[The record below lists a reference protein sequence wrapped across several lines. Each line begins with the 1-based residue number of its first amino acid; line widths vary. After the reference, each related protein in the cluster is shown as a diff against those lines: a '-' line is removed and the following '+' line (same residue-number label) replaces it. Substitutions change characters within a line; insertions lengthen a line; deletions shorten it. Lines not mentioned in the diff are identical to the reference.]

1 MGIAASMLG
10 CTQVRPGVTTQFGAV
25 IQNAS
30 QSPRTV
36 ISVAADILQELGY
49 FLRDAEDIRKRT
61 QSFSLLSFLMFSVM
75 RRV

>member
-49 FLRDAEDIRKRT
+49 FLRDAEEITNGFQLWLVTDKVLNT
-61 QSFSLLSFLMFSVM
+61 P
-75 RRV
+75 